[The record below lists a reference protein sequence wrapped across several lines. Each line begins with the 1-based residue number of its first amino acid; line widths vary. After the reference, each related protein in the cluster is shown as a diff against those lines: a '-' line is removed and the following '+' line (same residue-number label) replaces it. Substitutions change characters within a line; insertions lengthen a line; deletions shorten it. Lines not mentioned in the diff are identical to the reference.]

1 MRLAEQCLT
10 EWKNKQ
16 EQLQT
21 ADLEYYTEL
30 SRKLKLM
37 LSNPSPGLSIEERL
51 KKSSQKKKQTAT
63 SKKENRVAAWWANA
77 GINLKPVIPTYCTDV
92 EDAKRK
98 RGGVSVELSH
108 YLLSHVLLRD
118 VWSFVNDGTHLAF
131 EDLPQKQ
138 TFFEFFS
145 FCWPQSLRQ
154 SSVRQQFTLC

>member
-1 MRLAEQCLT
+1 MRDLDRYPKRRKKASSPGE
-10 EWKNKQ
+10 KQ
-16 EQLQT
+16 EDSLAQRISKRWKDFVVRTQDHFLVWQLGGSLVWQ
-21 ADLEYYTEL
+21 L
-30 SRKLKLM
+30 
-37 LSNPSPGLSIEERL
+37 G
-51 KKSSQKKKQTAT
+51 
-63 SKKENRVAAWWANA
+63 VAAWWANA

-154 SSVRQQFTLC
+154 SFVRQQFTLC